1 MDVPRPAYVPF
12 ALSDE
17 QYAAILRAPEAHRRY
32 GVLSQA
38 PPGASSFG
46 TLYLLR
52 QQSPEEGVRPAARA
66 AASIRLLSD
75 GVTMLARRTPSKHT
89 QAGAGSAAS
98 IAARPVRAF
107 SLFVRAQSESLKRTQ
122 PDQGAAAV
130 RKAVEASWQS
140 LSDAQRAVYVQAARE
155 HNAGIRKRQALAPPS
170 QLCTRHELWLE
181 GGAASPFSSLLP
193 SSSSAPPPRPQLVLV
208 HVLGEPAMQTLTA
221 PPVAVQTAD
230 APAPADV
237 RTMQLR
243 LAWQPGP
250 SMMAAAARAPQMM
263 GAQPVQTAIV
273 PPGGLVGSAAAAL
286 PASGVSLPGGSLA
299 PPPPLNVVEPAPHP
313 SAPPT
318 PSRRPPLPPRQ
329 SPRPGSSLAP
339 PAQAG
344 NTTMEQGGSE
354 KFDVAY
360 AIAD

>member
-52 QQSPEEGVRPAARA
+52 QQAPEEGARPAARA
-66 AASIRLLSD
+66 AASTRLLSD
-75 GVTMLARRTPSKHT
+75 GVTTLARRAPSK
-89 QAGAGSAAS
+89 AGAGSAAS

-155 HNAGIRKRQALAPPS
+155 HNAGILERQALAPPS

-230 APAPADV
+230 APAPADA

-243 LAWQPGP
+243 LAWQPDP

-263 GAQPVQTAIV
+263 GAQPVQTVIV
-273 PPGGLVGSAAAAL
+273 PPGSAAAAL
-286 PASGVSLPGGSLA
+286 PASAVSLPGGSLA
-299 PPPPLNVVEPAPHP
+299 PPPPLAVVEPAPHP

-329 SPRPGSSLAP
+329 SPRPGSTLAP

-344 NTTMEQGGSE
+344 NTTMEQGGQRE
-354 KFDVAY
+354 V
-360 AIAD
+360 

>member
-52 QQSPEEGVRPAARA
+52 QQAPEEGARPAARA
-66 AASIRLLSD
+66 AASTRLLSD
-75 GVTMLARRTPSKHT
+75 GVTTLARRAPSK
-89 QAGAGSAAS
+89 QGAGSAAS

-155 HNAGIRKRQALAPPS
+155 HNAGIRERQALAPPS

-193 SSSSAPPPRPQLVLV
+193 SSSSAPPPRPQLILV

-221 PPVAVQTAD
+221 PPVAVQTAG

-243 LAWQPGP
+243 LAWQPDP

-263 GAQPVQTAIV
+263 GAQPRTVQTAIV
-273 PPGGLVGSAAAAL
+273 PPGGLSAAAAL
-286 PASGVSLPGGSLA
+286 PASAVLPGGSLA
-299 PPPPLNVVEPAPHP
+299 PPPPLAVVEPAPHP

-344 NTTMEQGGSE
+344 NTTTEQGGSE

>member
-52 QQSPEEGVRPAARA
+52 QQAPEEGARPAARA
-66 AASIRLLSD
+66 AASTRLLSD
-75 GVTMLARRTPSKHT
+75 GVTTLARRAPSKH
-89 QAGAGSAAS
+89 GAGSAAS

-107 SLFVRAQSESLKRTQ
+107 SLFVRAQSESLKLSQ

-230 APAPADV
+230 APAPADA

-243 LAWQPGP
+243 LAWQPDP

-263 GAQPVQTAIV
+263 GAQPVQTVIV
-273 PPGGLVGSAAAAL
+273 PPGSAAAAL
-286 PASGVSLPGGSLA
+286 PASAVSLPGGSLA
-299 PPPPLNVVEPAPHP
+299 PPPPLAVAEPAPHP

-329 SPRPGSSLAP
+329 SPRPGSTLAP

-344 NTTMEQGGSE
+344 NTTMEQGGQRE
-354 KFDVAY
+354 V
-360 AIAD
+360 